1 MKSLLK
7 SLLVC
12 ATLLAFAPSA
22 HASLYLEPFLGY
34 LTGKTNG
41 DPKYDVSGVDL
52 GGRVGYSML
61 GFAVGGEV
69 SRSDL
74 SIDTSPD
81 IDFTPTNLGIFASFE
96 FPILI
101 RAYATYIF
109 SSKGDYNSG
118 GASAEMDEGSGIR
131 LGVGFTGLPF
141 IAINLEYVDLS
152 YDKFKSGG
160 ASVGTDFQTKMYGIN
175 VSLPLDLL

>member
-34 LTGKTNG
+34 LTGKTTTGN
-41 DPKYDVSGVDL
+41 KYDVSGTDL
-52 GGRVGYSML
+52 GGRVGFSTL
-61 GFAVGGEV
+61 GFAIGGEL

-74 SIDTSPD
+74 SVDTSPSAD
-81 IDFTPTNLGIFASFE
+81 LTPTNLGVFASFE

-109 SSKGDYNSG
+109 SSKGDYAAG
-118 GASAEMDEGSGIR
+118 EVDEGSCFR

-152 YDKFKSGG
+152 YDKFKAGG
-160 ASVGTDFQTKMYGIN
+160 VSVDSDLGLKMYGIN
-175 VSLPLDLL
+175 VSLPLNLL